1 MLKKIPTP
9 QAELGMFLQSME
21 GSWLSHPFWKTKF
34 LLADPADLAALKK
47 SGVPYIWID
56 VAKGRDLLSGGEAPA
71 AAAPLSAATPAEPAQ
86 AAGAKPASTG
96 AAQST
101 SMADELEQATAAL
114 QRSRKAVM
122 GMLNEARLGRSVSR
136 DEAALVVDDIAS
148 SVWRNPST
156 LISLARLK
164 TKDDYTYMH
173 SVAVCAMMIALA
185 RQLGMTEAEQ
195 RLAGE
200 AGLLHDVGKMLMPL
214 EVLNKPGALTDD
226 EFAVMKSHPERG
238 HAALVASGAFS
249 DGVLD
254 VVLHHHEKLD
264 GSGYPRKLAGDQIS
278 LLARMGAVCDVYD
291 AITSNRPYKQAWDP
305 AASLARMAQWKG
317 YFDPRIFQAFV
328 VSLGIYP
335 VGTLVRLHS
344 GRLAVVVDQNPGK
357 LTAPKIKVFF
367 STKSNMPIDV
377 KEIDLAS
384 DGSERIVGR
393 GDPAQWGFTHLN
405 ELWSRPA

>member
-56 VAKGRDLLSGGEAPA
+56 VAKGRDLLSGGAAPA

-86 AAGAKPASTG
+86 AAG
-96 AAQST
+96 
-101 SMADELEQATAAL
+101 
-114 QRSRKAVM
+114 
-122 GMLNEARLGRSVSR
+122 SVSR

-238 HAALVASGAFS
+238 HAALLASGAFS

>member
-56 VAKGRDLLSGGEAPA
+56 VAKGRDLLSGGAAPA

-164 TKDDYTYMH
+164 TKRRLHLHALGGRVRHDDR
-173 SVAVCAMMIALA
+173 AGAPA
-185 RQLGMTEAEQ
+185 R
-195 RLAGE
+195 
-200 AGLLHDVGKMLMPL
+200 HDRDRSNAWPARPACCTTWARWLMPL
-214 EVLNKPGALTDD
+214 
-226 EFAVMKSHPERG
+226 
-238 HAALVASGAFS
+238 
-249 DGVLD
+249 
-254 VVLHHHEKLD
+254 
-264 GSGYPRKLAGDQIS
+264 
-278 LLARMGAVCDVYD
+278 
-291 AITSNRPYKQAWDP
+291 
-305 AASLARMAQWKG
+305 
-317 YFDPRIFQAFV
+317 
-328 VSLGIYP
+328 
-335 VGTLVRLHS
+335 
-344 GRLAVVVDQNPGK
+344 
-357 LTAPKIKVFF
+357 TAC
-367 STKSNMPIDV
+367 
-377 KEIDLAS
+377 
-384 DGSERIVGR
+384 
-393 GDPAQWGFTHLN
+393 
-405 ELWSRPA
+405 

>member
-1 MLKKIPTP
+1 MRCPTIFIP
-9 QAELGMFLQSME
+9 
-21 GSWLSHPFWKTKF
+21 
-34 LLADPADLAALKK
+34 LLA
-47 SGVPYIWID
+47 S
-56 VAKGRDLLSGGEAPA
+56 
-71 AAAPLSAATPAEPAQ
+71 SAFL
-86 AAGAKPASTG
+86 G
-96 AAQST
+96 
-101 SMADELEQATAAL
+101 QATAASA
-114 QRSRKAVM
+114 QA
-122 GMLNEARLGRSVSR
+122 LNAE
-136 DEAALVVDDIAS
+136 EAAALRAQARERGVEGLMLKALDARYGSGRTKTQGLWWKWKLDPYSVDAVLIYAQAGHGRRASVYTDYTFAVWSRTPRDAAEAQAVVDAIA
-148 SVWRNPST
+148 RREP
-156 LISLARLK
+156 AQP
-164 TKDDYTYMH
+164 D
-173 SVAVCAMMIALA
+173 AL
-185 RQLGMTEAEQ
+185 QLVPFAKAYSG
-195 RLAGE
+195 
-200 AGLLHDVGKMLMPL
+200 
-214 EVLNKPGALTDD
+214 LTDD

-238 HAALVASGAFS
+238 HAALLASGAFS

-317 YFDPRIFQAFV
+317 HFDPRIFQAFV

-344 GRLAVVVDQNPGK
+344 GRLAVVVDQNAGK

-405 ELWSRPA
+405 ELWNRPA